1 MDNSYGHVN
10 AKRPIGHCFKESEE
24 LSEDVPMAE
33 AGESARLL
41 WRETNIKQVLLGAG
55 KVVRKAAL
63 TSTFMSET
71 K

>member
-1 MDNSYGHVN
+1 
-10 AKRPIGHCFKESEE
+10 
-24 LSEDVPMAE
+24 MAE
-33 AGESARLL
+33 AGESARVL
-41 WRETNIKQVLLGAG
+41 WRETNIKQVLSGAGPG